1 MESPSTST
9 VYIRIIEDVINKVR
23 EKCVRN
29 GRLNGDILNE
39 FRAEWETR
47 LMNLGAIVGPIDR
60 SATKLTAPRDP
71 EDSLQG
77 LNVPYGGPQA
87 YETSTADS
95 LYPRW
100 KSQTPLQTPIKT
112 PLPAQTPLTG
122 RAPTLLPG
130 TVDSSCN
137 IPITPNDYPPQP
149 PSPSLNP
156 GPSLDGNIA
165 YEETDRRAAQAHEPM
180 TQDFLDLS
188 FGKRKRDD
196 LPSQHRPVRYIPQQD
211 GAGDIIDDK
220 FEAGQGSNP
229 LFDTIIDELE
239 LSPKIPQLDGQA
251 PTSASVNPDDE
262 DEPLNEN
269 DDDDD
274 DLPQAEADELDRRNL
289 ILTMYDRVTRS
300 KRKWRCLMRNGIIH
314 IDHKETLFSQA
325 LGEFQF

>member
-95 LYPRW
+95 LYPR
-100 KSQTPLQTPIKT
+100 
-112 PLPAQTPLTG
+112 
-122 RAPTLLPG
+122 
-130 TVDSSCN
+130 
-137 IPITPNDYPPQP
+137 QP